1 MLAEREDEIMGHL
14 RDIFQHRAYLV
25 DKYPAECLIIL
36 LKAIDDD
43 VAGRN
48 ITWPGTMTSFGL
60 VHHVQADAYCTLDEE
75 HLAWQKEYQQEQLKE
90 QKAEKRAKQAKSRR

>member
-14 RDIFQHRAYLV
+14 RDIFKHRAYLV
-25 DKYPAECLIIL
+25 DKYPADCLIML

-48 ITWPGTMTSFGL
+48 ITWPGTMPSSFL
-60 VHHVQADAYCTLDEE
+60 VNHVLANAYSTLDEE
-75 HLAWQKEYQQEQLKE
+75 HLAWDKEYKQVQRKAQR
-90 QKAEKRAKQAKSRR
+90 AEKRTKHAKSRR